1 MTVDT
6 LELYPSVLHN
16 DKYMEWAGGK
26 ARVGKADEG
35 FFKKIS
41 CILI

>member
-6 LELYPSVLHN
+6 LKLYPSVLHN

-26 ARVGKADEG
+26 ARVGKTDEG
-35 FFKKIS
+35 FFKKFS